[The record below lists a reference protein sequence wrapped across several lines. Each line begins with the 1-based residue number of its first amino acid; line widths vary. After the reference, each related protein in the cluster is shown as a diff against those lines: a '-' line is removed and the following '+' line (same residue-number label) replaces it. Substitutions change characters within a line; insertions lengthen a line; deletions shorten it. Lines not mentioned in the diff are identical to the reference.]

1 MILKLT
7 MKTTGKSSKMKTM
20 LGTTSKIMKSIGMII
35 KMLEDE
41 FMGWDDD
48 RREDPILEWDYLD
61 YMNKTGIYEETD
73 IEDDPEDDL
82 YLAGLDPDELE
93 DMDDDARRSVI
104 EDAGLDP
111 DDYDFVSSGSY
122 SSRRQSQHTATNT
135 YKTSNQVSP
144 QYSTRPA
151 NNKWSLVE
159 FIIFITIIS
168 IIGFAI
174 AAIGGELIATI
185 VIIIIAIVVMSCF

>member
-1 MILKLT
+1 
-7 MKTTGKSSKMKTM
+7 
-20 LGTTSKIMKSIGMII
+20 
-35 KMLEDE
+35 
-41 FMGWDDD
+41 MGWDDD

-93 DMDDDARRSVI
+93 DMDDDARRAVI

-111 DDYDFVSSGSY
+111 DDYEFVSSGSY
-122 SSRRQSQHTATNT
+122 SPRGQSQKTATNT
-135 YKTSNQVSP
+135 YKTSSHVSP

-151 NNKWSLVE
+151 NNKWSLAE
-159 FIIFITIIS
+159 FIIFITVICV
-168 IIGFAI
+168 IGFAI

-185 VIIIIAIVVMSCF
+185 VIIIIAVVVMSYF

>member
-1 MILKLT
+1 
-7 MKTTGKSSKMKTM
+7 
-20 LGTTSKIMKSIGMII
+20 
-35 KMLEDE
+35 
-41 FMGWDDD
+41 MGWDDD

-168 IIGFAI
+168 ITGFAI

>member
-1 MILKLT
+1 
-7 MKTTGKSSKMKTM
+7 
-20 LGTTSKIMKSIGMII
+20 
-35 KMLEDE
+35 
-41 FMGWDDD
+41 
-48 RREDPILEWDYLD
+48 
-61 YMNKTGIYEETD
+61 
-73 IEDDPEDDL
+73 
-82 YLAGLDPDELE
+82 
-93 DMDDDARRSVI
+93 MDDDARRSVI